1 MENIKTQG
9 ISLPKLGLGTF
20 RMQGDACRA
29 AVESALELGYRHLD
43 TAEMYGNEEAIG
55 AALAASKV
63 ARKDLHVTTK
73 VWNENLAPDAIRRAF
88 DASLKKLRLDHVDL
102 YLVHWPAR
110 NMNLPAMFETL
121 MKLKEEGRTRAIGV
135 ANFNIALLKTVVEE
149 IKAPIACNQV
159 EYHVMLDQTPLRN
172 YLTAKSIPLV
182 AYCPLAQGRVA
193 SDEALAAIG
202 RKHNAS
208 AAQVALKWLL
218 DQDGVAAIP
227 KASRA
232 ESQQANLD
240 ALKVQLDD
248 ADRKAIAALPKD
260 KRCVNPGLRRRGIDG
275 DSRLFRPPELKVFAT
290 HAAVVQS
297 ILGRIQGRSRKCVKP
312 LSFPMLARDWQSPA
326 VAGSILPL
334 RCRWRPTPSSTPS
347 SAPASPRTM
356 SKTAISAIAR
366 MARRISAVRPR
377 CWPACR
383 SRPPAFP
390 STASARRACRPS
402 RWPPTRSA
410 RTAPIASSP
419 AASKASRSPAA
430 ARPRN

>member
-1 MENIKTQG
+1 MEHQQTQG
-9 ISLPKLGLGTF
+9 ISLPRLGLGTF
-20 RMQGDACRA
+20 RMQGDACRV
-29 AVESALELGYRHLD
+29 AVESALDLGYRHLD
-43 TAEMYGNEEAIG
+43 TAEMYANEEAIG

-110 NMNLPAMFETL
+110 NMNLPAIFETL

-135 ANFNIALLKTVVEE
+135 ANFNIALLKTVVDE

-159 EYHVMLDQTPLRN
+159 EYHVMLDQTKLRQF
-172 YLTAKSIPLV
+172 LSAKSIPLV
-182 AYCPLAQGRVA
+182 AYCPLAQGRAA

-232 ESQQANLD
+232 ESQKANLN

-248 ADRKAIAALPKD
+248 ADRAVIAALPKD
-260 KRCVNPGLRRRGIDG
+260 KRCVNPG
-275 DSRLFRPPELKVFAT
+275 FAP
-290 HAAVVQS
+290 VW
-297 ILGRIQGRSRKCVKP
+297 
-312 LSFPMLARDWQSPA
+312 D
-326 VAGSILPL
+326 
-334 RCRWRPTPSSTPS
+334 
-347 SAPASPRTM
+347 
-356 SKTAISAIAR
+356 
-366 MARRISAVRPR
+366 
-377 CWPACR
+377 
-383 SRPPAFP
+383 
-390 STASARRACRPS
+390 
-402 RWPPTRSA
+402 
-410 RTAPIASSP
+410 
-419 AASKASRSPAA
+419 
-430 ARPRN
+430 